1 MLNRFA
7 LTDATRARRRAAP
20 YYCAARS
27 IALAALL
34 IAIQTS
40 AAGSNPIGQEL
51 FADRFATGI
60 VAVATDGAVRY
71 NRRHGQIVV
80 PGECARSYSITPIA
94 TPVGAPWS
102 FAYQPLLPTM
112 TLQGEG
118 FTYRRPC
125 GQAAGSTQIS
135 ASHPPLSDAVELV
148 FVKVAQITRLEGAQ
162 TYTVS
167 DSVITV
173 PLECAVPFTG
183 QLFVNAPGTYVFT
196 YDDQPTGFLA
206 DSSGSFTYTPVCGE
220 NTSLRVQASLST
232 STTPPL
238 RVSFT
243 LSNPPV
249 FSGVDLDSD
258 GLVDLVNGSGSLSDF
273 FWLRGFPVTVGLVGD
288 ADSYSASIGS
298 ISGSDWSFTESVG
311 GSYTL
316 IAHRDGLDDSASGSL
331 VLRDPVLERLG
342 AHDFVSG
349 SASFSVPCGSEFV
362 GALVTNTD
370 DLLPLV
376 TDSYSSSDLP
386 VGASLVGDV
395 FSYTPSC
402 VLGSPENVSFALTPT
417 LSSGSDSQLLDEYL
431 VDVSITGVEQSPP
444 FTIQG
449 LDFENNGSV
458 SSTPYHG
465 TWSDADNDGTID
477 QAVKVRAG
485 RSAVNAWEAY
495 VLTSDG
501 KSVTLDPQSTLPSY
515 ITVSGNMIE
524 YLPDDE
530 HIGETGS
537 LEFLVCD
544 EVDTADCR
552 SLSVPYEVVPREPVI
567 VGLSYSQENG
577 TIDNP
582 VDGGGFSD
590 INTVDCQLAEID
602 RRYVVAEPY
611 DFEYNY
617 TISNPAPNMGIDGGT
632 GSIGFN
638 ANCGQAGQT
647 YFPSVQVTGSGG
659 QSSWVSS
666 VYQVE

>member
-465 TWSDADNDGTID
+465 TWSDADGDGVID
-477 QAVKVRAG
+477 TVVMMSENRL
-485 RSAVNAWEAY
+485 SPWEAY
-495 VLTSDG
+495 VLSDLG
-501 KSVTLDPQSTLPSY
+501 SSVELVSQQPQPSY
-515 ITVSGNMIE
+515 VSVDGNRIDF
-524 YLPDDE
+524 YPDAGTAGDS
-530 HIGETGS
+530 GT

-544 EVDTADCR
+544 ASDSSSCAG
-552 SLSVPYEVVPREPVI
+552 LSVPYEVVGKPQI

-577 TIDNP
+577 TIDNYSN
-582 VDGGGFSD
+582 GFEFED
-590 INTVDCQLAEID
+590 QNLVDCQLAEID

-617 TISNPAPNMGIDGGT
+617 TISNPAPNMGINGGT
-632 GSIGFN
+632 GRISFN

-647 YFPSVQVTGSGG
+647 YFPSVRVTGSGG